1 MGTFKYHLIRASMII
16 QVSVLILIISFFI
29 YQGVKSDFKSQ
40 KRQTKMLEE
49 IYISKSKTDY
59 DLNNLIKNLHNLQNS
74 LYYKSINEIEK
85 EKENER

>member
-1 MGTFKYHLIRASMII
+1 MGAFKYHLIQASMII

-49 IYISKSKTDY
+49 IYNSKSNPDYNLKTF
-59 DLNNLIKNLHNLQNS
+59 IKNLQNLQNS

-85 EKENER
+85 EN